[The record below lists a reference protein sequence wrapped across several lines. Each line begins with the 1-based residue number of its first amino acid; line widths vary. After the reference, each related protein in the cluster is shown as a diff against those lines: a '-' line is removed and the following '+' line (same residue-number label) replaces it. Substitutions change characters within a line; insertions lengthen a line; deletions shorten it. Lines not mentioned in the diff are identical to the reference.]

1 MDEKIHLFFYQEE
14 KKKDKKYYI
23 YQKLE
28 VTNKVNLMQ
37 SAKLEQN
44 ITWDGINLLEIWP
57 LPRTYELILLCNL
70 QLPNEKH
77 YQLLSMHFHYIYIS
91 S

>member
-1 MDEKIHLFFYQEE
+1 MNEKIHLFFI
-14 KKKDKKYYI
+14 KKKRKKEKKYYI

-44 ITWDGINLLEIWP
+44 ITWDGINLLEIWS
-57 LPRTYELILLCNL
+57 LPTTYELVLLCNL
-70 QLPNEKH
+70 
-77 YQLLSMHFHYIYIS
+77 
-91 S
+91 

>member
-1 MDEKIHLFFYQEE
+1 MNEKIHLFFYQEE

-28 VTNKVNLMQ
+28 VTSKVNLMQ

-44 ITWDGINLLEIWP
+44 ITWDGIKLVGNMATTDNL
-57 LPRTYELILLCNL
+57 
-70 QLPNEKH
+70 
-77 YQLLSMHFHYIYIS
+77 
-91 S
+91 

>member
-1 MDEKIHLFFYQEE
+1 MRRFIYFLSRRKE
-14 KKKDKKYYI
+14 KKYYI

-57 LPRTYELILLCNL
+57 LPTTYELVLLCNL
-70 QLPNEKH
+70 
-77 YQLLSMHFHYIYIS
+77 
-91 S
+91 